1 MKFLLVASCGLLVSP
16 AIAGDRGITPTEIR
30 VGGSVALSGPLGP
43 QTSEYVAG
51 ARSFFDNL
59 NKNGGVHG
67 RKIRYLTVDDG
78 FDIQKS
84 VSNTRQLID
93 SNDVFLVF
101 MNSGTAQ
108 TLAILP
114 LAEQSKTIVF
124 GPITGASVL
133 RRKYNRYLFNVRAS
147 YADEARYML
156 AQIKEV
162 GLKRVALLYQ
172 DDSAGKALLSAVK
185 SAAAA
190 ASVTIDVEVEIDL
203 KQQNFDQAAEL
214 LRAGSPQAVI
224 MCAAGTTFPKFVK
237 AVLAKGDRPVFYG
250 FSVAGLDV
258 INQELGRDARGIILA
273 QVMPSLKNAAVP
285 IVTQYLAQTGDAKSA
300 GRCPARC

>member
-124 GPITGASVL
+124 G
-133 RRKYNRYLFNVRAS
+133 
-147 YADEARYML
+147 
-156 AQIKEV
+156 
-162 GLKRVALLYQ
+162 
-172 DDSAGKALLSAVK
+172 LSL
-185 SAAAA
+185 
-190 ASVTIDVEVEIDL
+190 IHI
-203 KQQNFDQAAEL
+203 
-214 LRAGSPQAVI
+214 
-224 MCAAGTTFPKFVK
+224 
-237 AVLAKGDRPVFYG
+237 
-250 FSVAGLDV
+250 
-258 INQELGRDARGIILA
+258 
-273 QVMPSLKNAAVP
+273 
-285 IVTQYLAQTGDAKSA
+285 
-300 GRCPARC
+300 